1 MFKCS
6 KSIFWRCFI
15 IWYFSLVGNGFDSYF
30 ADLDDLDILA
40 SLADSDLEFN
50 EDDDIGEAIRSGNA
64 SPKSAATQQRR
75 QQENSMEHQQT
86 SQEQCVKEMAGKINN
101 SLSSLNS

>member
-1 MFKCS
+1 MVV
-6 KSIFWRCFI
+6 KSTHLHGHFTNM
-15 IWYFSLVGNGFDSYF
+15 G
-30 ADLDDLDILA
+30 DLEDLDILA

-50 EDDDIGEAIRSGNA
+50 EDDDIGEAIRSGNT